1 MTSNSPPP
9 LRGIIPPMITPLRD
23 RDTLDESGLERL
35 VEHMLGGGVHGLF
48 VLGTTGEGPAL
59 SHRLQRDVVEH
70 TLRLVRGRVPVL
82 VCITDPAFVESLQLA
97 RFAADHGARAVV
109 VAPPYYLPPGQAE
122 LWEYLTH
129 LVAELPLPV
138 FLYNMPGLTKVSF
151 DPATVARA
159 RELRGVVGMKDSS
172 GDMIYLHRM
181 LELAAERPDWSV
193 FVGPEELTA
202 EAVLM
207 GAHGGIN
214 GGANLHP
221 RLYVE
226 LYEAAAGGDL
236 QRVRELHRRVL
247 RLAADLYTLG
257 RHRSSYIKGIKCG
270 LSLLGVCDDF
280 MAEPAHRFRE
290 PERSQVRER
299 MVGLGLLPA

>member
-1 MTSNSPPP
+1 
-9 LRGIIPPMITPLRD
+9 MITPLRD
-23 RDTLDESGLERL
+23 RDALDEPGLERL
-35 VEHMLGGGVHGLF
+35 VEHMLAGGVHGLF

-59 SHRLQRDVVEH
+59 SHRLQRELVER
-70 TLRLVRGRVPVL
+70 TLRWVNGRVPVL
-82 VCITDPAFVESLQLA
+82 VCITDPAFVESVQLA
-97 RFAADHGARAVV
+97 RLAADHGARAVV
-109 VAPPYYLPPGQAE
+109 VAPPYYLPPGPAE

-151 DPATVARA
+151 DPALVARA
-159 RELRGVVGMKDSS
+159 RELPGVAGMKDSS

-181 LELAAERPDWSV
+181 LELAAGRPDWSV

-226 LYEAAAGGDL
+226 LYEAAAVGDL
-236 QRVRELHRRVL
+236 VRVRALHRSVL
-247 RLAADLYTLG
+247 RLATDLYTLG
-257 RHRSSYIKGIKCG
+257 RHRSSYIKGLKCG
-270 LSLLGVCDDF
+270 LSLLGVCNDF
-280 MAEPAHRFRE
+280 MAEPSHRFRE
-290 PERSQVRER
+290 PERELVRER
-299 MVGLGLLPA
+299 MAGLGLLPG